1 MANAIASQVQEL
13 YVGYL
18 GRAADQA
25 GLDFWTNAITAGT
38 STLESVALGFTL
50 SAEYESLYAGK
61 TNEELVAAIYENV
74 LGRAADADGLAFWV
88 GELEKGVQT
97 PETLLAA
104 MINSLG
110 EIDQKVIDNK
120 VYVANAYTAAAGAD
134 YDPEAGA
141 EILEGV
147 DGTAASVAKA
157 IGTLP
162 TSTATLTE
170 GLEDL
175 TTAQAEVSAF
185 VKAWGEANDVAEA
198 DAADIT
204 GAVANAASTAGIT
217 VVGQTNAQIAAAIAA
232 KQADLDADLEAAQ
245 TAATASARAVSS
257 VTGLKLAIDRYVDA
271 FGSAAADAAAQ
282 VTANNALIGALNTFT
297 LDDADVTSASARIAD
312 ATDVTNLG
320 VKLGDLIVV
329 DTVSGVETLLASYN
343 GTKWTDVAGDEV
355 TLTAA
360 VQSAGVAFYNAAEKA
375 ETSLELVNTRLDVL
389 DGIGAGAYVNSAGT
403 DITTANLIA
412 SLGDA
417 PTFFADSVLA
427 SGSIAETYAADA
439 AAVVAA
445 QTAIADFDT
454 ALVAYQTAAADAA
467 ELVNLQEAVTEARDV
482 FETLG
487 FNEVLLGTDDTNG
500 VAGITAADIDVNATA
515 GNDLYVLT
523 DALGTTGLTDARID
537 NFGFLGQDSIY
548 VGGYTLGTDVDAGN
562 DSALE
567 FFIEQVGANTVVTF
581 ETSAFGSNAATPE
594 LYTITLTGV
603 VATDLA
609 ISNDFI
615 QA

>member
-1 MANAIASQVQEL
+1 MANVIASQVQEL

-38 STLESVALGFTL
+38 STIESVALGFTL
-50 SAEYESLYAGK
+50 SQEYTSKYEGLS
-61 TNEELVAAIYENV
+61 NEELAAAIYQNV

-110 EIDQKVIDNK
+110 AVDQKVIDNK

-134 YDPEAGA
+134 YKAEAGA
-141 EILEGV
+141 KILEGV

-162 TSTATLTE
+162 ASTATLTE

-185 VKAWGEANDVAEA
+185 VKAWGEANDVVDA
-198 DAADIT
+198 DATDIT
-204 GAVANAASTAGIT
+204 GAVAATAPAGIT
-217 VVGQTNAQIAAAIAA
+217 VIGKTNAQIAAAIAA
-232 KQADLDADLEAAQ
+232 EQADLDADLEAAQ

-282 VTANNALIGALNTFT
+282 VTANNALTGALNTFT
-297 LDDADVTSASARIAD
+297 LDDADVTLASARIAD
-312 ATDVTNLG
+312 GTDVTNLG

-329 DTVSGVETLLASYN
+329 DTVSTVETLLASYN

-360 VQSAGVAFYNAAEKA
+360 VQSAGVAFYNAAVKA

-389 DGIGAGAYVNSAGT
+389 DGIGAGAYVDAAGT

-417 PTFFADSVLA
+417 PAFSADSVLA

-487 FNEVLLGTDDTNG
+487 FNEVLLGTDDTDVSG
-500 VAGITAADIDVNATA
+500 GITGADIDVNATA

-523 DALGTTGLTDARID
+523 DALGTTGLTKATID

-567 FFIEQVGANTVVTF
+567 FFMEQVGANTVVTF